1 MGYKLG
7 SFGLTL
13 EVTLMLETTLE
24 ASLEERL
31 DKKLDLSG
39 SNRIDVLLTP
49 IYVGYARQFGKPAG
63 RAVLCF

>member
-1 MGYKLG
+1 MGNKLG
-7 SFGLTL
+7 GFGLTL

-31 DKKLDLSG
+31 DKLELSG